1 MKSYRPARKRV
12 TVSVG
17 ESVRIVRELQGL
29 SQNELAHRTGIAQAT
44 ISAIENDRLRLGV
57 ERAKTLARALKC
69 HPGVLVFPGWVLPTK
84 AAA

>member
-1 MKSYRPARKRV
+1 MKAYRPAKKRV
-12 TVSVG
+12 QVSVG

-29 SQNELAHRTGIAQAT
+29 SQNALAERTGISQAT
-44 ISAIENDRLRLGV
+44 LSAIENDRVRLGV
-57 ERAKTLARALKC
+57 ERAKVLARALRC